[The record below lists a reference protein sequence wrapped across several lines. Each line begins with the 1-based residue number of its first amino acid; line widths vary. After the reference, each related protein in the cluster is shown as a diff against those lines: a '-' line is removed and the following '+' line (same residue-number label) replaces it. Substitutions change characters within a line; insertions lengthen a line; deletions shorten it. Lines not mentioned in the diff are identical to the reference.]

1 MIAGLAAT
9 SVKLRACAALVTIV
23 TWCDTTRIVPWA
35 TSEFGHAALKWSE
48 RCWRCRLV
56 NIYASI
62 YGGVGDVWR
71 RSRRVLIAALLST
84 PLPLPPP
91 PPLLPLLL
99 DLLRHSA
106 SLRRAAR
113 SATRWLHWRAR
124 ALVMP
129 QRQSLPTAQYSSH
142 RRRDGRDD
150 ITSGEVMPAHGA
162 VVDGAGSRRSA
173 DDVMFAGV
181 ARQPPGWSTSSSA
194 ACRRHQR
201 RPWVRVNVI
210 SVSDG
215 SAAAGSQRSKAV
227 VTTAIRPPFD
237 SHSTAIQPFH
247 VTTYLFW
254 PAPLRA

>member
-56 NIYASI
+56 NIYAPI

-71 RSRRVLIAALLST
+71 RSCHVLIAALLST

-91 PPLLPLLL
+91 PPPLPL
-99 DLLRHSA
+99 DLLRQSA

-201 RPWVRVNVI
+201 RPWVRINVSLCLI
-210 SVSDG
+210 AARQQDHSVLRRWLQLRFDR
-215 SAAAGSQRSKAV
+215 RS
-227 VTTAIRPPFD
+227 TPIRLQFN
-237 SHSTAIQPFH
+237 HST
-247 VTTYLFW
+247 
-254 PAPLRA
+254 LRRTCSGLLHCEPK